1 MKQIFKS
8 EHGIK
13 ALEWLKSKGI
23 NHEFNWDKPTETD
36 YQIWEAMRVA
46 RVLVDRNGQHC
57 WVVNEYGPNPHG
69 ITKPA
74 EINKMYLSS
83 YSNNWSCEKRA

>member
-1 MKQIFKS
+1 MKQISKT
-8 EHGIK
+8 ENGIK
-13 ALEWLKSKGI
+13 ALNWLHSQRI
-23 NHEFNWDKPTETD
+23 NHEFNWEKPTTED
-36 YQIWEAMRVA
+36 HKIWEAMRVA